1 MISLEPQWIVLDGM
15 SYGLN
20 QPSMSG
26 VINAQ
31 LSENSN
37 LSVLKRIVQM
47 WTDVDVDVDV
57 DVDEANQAEL
67 IIKHILVWQSRIQ
80 QQHKIPTFEK
90 HFIRKL
96 RQQDDT
102 KKTKLFIVIPYS
114 IPEVT
119 RDILTCIIHV
129 VNYSLE
135 NIDVLKDCTQTE
147 IKAYFAEATVHL
159 DKLRTQL
166 NKVQLAG
173 MNTYW
178 FIHAATELGIHV
190 SHIAQNTFSFGTGVN
205 SILMDSSFTE
215 NTSVIGS
222 KLSKSKASTALL
234 LQKSGL
240 PASEHVFIRNEK
252 QLPDLIEKMGYPLVI
267 KPDNLD
273 QGQGVFAY
281 LTTFKQVKSAFKA
294 ASQLSKQVLLEK
306 HVKGDDYRL
315 TVLNNQVI
323 KIVQRT
329 AAGVTGDGTHSV
341 RQLLE
346 IDLQSP
352 YAKEVFKQTQKPL
365 ISLDSEALELLTA
378 QSIKPESIPEKGQYI
393 ALRRKNNMST
403 GGTVKEVKIKDVHPD
418 NIALAIKAARVV
430 NLDLA
435 GIDLITQDIKS
446 SWLQNDAII
455 CEINAQPQ
463 IGATIK
469 PETYQT
475 ILLSLLKQKIGMPI
489 HLFILPTKPDET
501 DITEFLS
508 IAEKYKADSVSSQLG
523 IYINNKKACKPFIN
537 GFVALKTLTLQ
548 KDSHGS
554 IALMTHKEVEL
565 MGLPLA
571 RFESIVFCTHVN
583 KASATEHKLISMV
596 KPHSE
601 RFSILSRD
609 KFYEL

>member
-26 VINAQ
+26 VINVKIP
-31 LSENSN
+31 ENSN
-37 LSVLKRIVQM
+37 ISVLKRIVQM
-47 WTDVDVDVDV
+47 WADIDVDVDV
-57 DVDEANQAEL
+57 DVDETTQAGL

-90 HFIRKL
+90 HFIKKL
-96 RQQDDT
+96 PQQDDT
-102 KKTKLFIVIPYS
+102 QPTRLFIVIPYS

-119 RDILTCIIHV
+119 RDILTCVIHV

-135 NIDVLKDCTQTE
+135 NIDVLKGCTQSV
-147 IKAYFAEATVHL
+147 IKDYFAEATLYL

-178 FIHAATELGIHV
+178 FVHAATELGINV
-190 SHIAQNTFSFGTGVN
+190 SHIAQNTFNFGTGVN

-234 LQKSGL
+234 LKKSGL
-240 PASEHVFIRNEK
+240 PAAEHVFIHNEK
-252 QLPDLIEKMGYPLVI
+252 QLPELIKKIGFPLVI
-267 KPDNLD
+267 KPENLD
-273 QGQGVFAY
+273 QGSGVFAY
-281 LTTFKQVKSAFKA
+281 LTSPKEVRRAFKE
-294 ASQLSKQVLLEK
+294 ASKLSQRILIEK
-306 HVKGDDYRL
+306 HVMGDDYRL

-329 AAGVTGDGTHSV
+329 AAGVTGDGKHTV

-346 IDLQSP
+346 IALQSP
-352 YAKEVFKQTQKPL
+352 YAKEVFKQTQKPM
-365 ISLDSEALELLTA
+365 ISLDSEALEILTA
-378 QSIKPESIPEKGQYI
+378 QSVTCDSIPKKGQYI

-403 GGTVKEVKIKDVHPD
+403 GGTVKEIQIKDVHPD
-418 NIALAIKAARVV
+418 NIALAIRAANAV

-446 SWLQNDAII
+446 SWLHNDAII

-475 ILLSLLKQKIGMPI
+475 ILLSLLKQKTGIPI
-489 HLFILPTKPDET
+489 HLFILPTKPDEA
-501 DITEFLS
+501 DIAEFLS
-508 IAEKYKADSVSSQLG
+508 MTEKYKADSVSSQLG
-523 IYINNKKACKPFIN
+523 VYINNNKVSKPFTN

-548 KDSHGS
+548 KGAHCT
-554 IALMTHKEVEL
+554 IAIMNHKEVEL

-571 RFESIVFCTHVN
+571 RFESIVFCNSADKTS
-583 KASATEHKLISMV
+583 ASEHKLINMV
-596 KPHSE
+596 KAHSE
-601 RFSILSRD
+601 QFSLVTRD
-609 KFYEL
+609 KLHEL

>member
-26 VINAQ
+26 VINVQ
-31 LSENSN
+31 SSEYSN
-37 LSVLKRIVQM
+37 ISVLKKIVQM
-47 WTDVDVDVDV
+47 WADIDVDVDVG
-57 DVDEANQAEL
+57 EATQAEL

-96 RQQDDT
+96 PQQDDT
-102 KKTKLFIVIPYS
+102 QPTRLFIVIPYS

-119 RDILTCIIHV
+119 RDILTCVIHV

-135 NIDVLKDCTQTE
+135 NIEVLKDCTQSV
-147 IKAYFAEATVHL
+147 IKDYFAEATLYL

-178 FIHAATELGIHV
+178 FVHAATELGINV

-240 PASEHVFIRNEK
+240 PAAEHVFIHNEK
-252 QLPDLIEKMGYPLVI
+252 QLPELIKKMGFPLVI

-273 QGQGVFAY
+273 QGSGVFAY
-281 LTTFKQVKSAFKA
+281 LTSSKQVKRAFKE
-294 ASQLSKQVLLEK
+294 ASKLSQSILIEK
-306 HVKGDDYRL
+306 HVMGDDYRL

-329 AAGVTGDGTHSV
+329 AAGVTGDGKHTV

-352 YAKEVFKQTQKPL
+352 YAKEVFKQTQKQI
-365 ISLDSEALELLTA
+365 ISLDSEALELLTS
-378 QSIKPESIPEKGQYI
+378 QSINPNTVPEKGQYI

-403 GGTVKEVKIKDVHPD
+403 GGTVKQIDIEDVHPD
-418 NIALAIKAARVV
+418 NIALAIKAANAV
-430 NLDLA
+430 NLDLS
-435 GIDLITQDIKS
+435 GIDLIIKDIKS
-446 SWLQNDAII
+446 SWLHNDAII

-469 PETYQT
+469 PEIYQT
-475 ILLSLLKQKIGMPI
+475 ILLSLLKQKIGIPI
-489 HLFILPTKPDET
+489 HLFILPTKPNET
-501 DITEFLS
+501 DITELFS
-508 IAEKYKADSVSSQLG
+508 MTNKYKADSVSSQLG
-523 IYINNKKACKPFIN
+523 LYINNKKISKTFTN
-537 GFVALKTLTLQ
+537 GFVALKTLALQ
-548 KDSHGS
+548 KDSHCA
-554 IALMTHKEVEL
+554 IAIMTHKEVEL

-571 RFESIVFCTHVN
+571 KFESIVFCKNTD
-583 KASATEHKLISMV
+583 KTSTTEHKLINMV
-596 KPHSE
+596 KPHSQN
-601 RFSILSRD
+601 FSLVPRD
-609 KFYEL
+609 KLHEL